1 MVDNLLLNTDTP
13 ETPSIPKFY
22 YSPDSTIWRINREQI
37 ILLGGARALL
47 MQIAHPLVAESVYHH
62 SYVFTKPVLRLRRT
76 LDLTLSMVFGTV
88 EEVQNATDE
97 INRVHRP
104 ATGRLDNAIGDY
116 QAGTPYNP
124 RNPKL
129 ALWVYATLIEGALHG
144 YETYLHPLSAEDK
157 QTYYEDSKKSIGLL
171 GVKPSRLPSTY
182 DGLMNYMQTVMTN
195 GEIVVGETARKIAP
209 YVLLQTRWY
218 LAPVSYPISKMTTIL
233 LPDPIREQYGFTMN
247 RVETIMVQLGLKLT
261 QKTVPRLPAVL
272 RYVPPY
278 RRAMSLL
285 NQPKNS

>member
-1 MVDNLLLNTDTP
+1 MVDNLLLNQ
-13 ETPSIPKFY
+13 ETPDQPITSSDFY
-22 YSPDSTIWRINREQI
+22 YSPDSTVWKINREQV

-62 SYVFTKPVLRLRRT
+62 SYVFTKPILRLRRT

-88 EEVQNATDE
+88 EEVHRATDE

-104 ATGRLDNAIGDY
+104 ATGRLEHATGDY

-144 YETYLHPLSAEDK
+144 YETFLHPLSDADK
-157 QTYYEDSKKSIGLL
+157 QAYYEDTKKAFELL
-171 GVKPSRLPSTY
+171 GLKPSRLPATY
-182 DGLMNYMQTVMTN
+182 DGLLDYMQTVMTN
-195 GEIVVGETARKIAP
+195 GEIVVGDTARKIAP
-209 YVLLQTRWY
+209 YILGQTRWY
-218 LAPVSYPISKMTTIL
+218 IAPISYSATRMTAYL
-233 LPDPIREQYGFTMN
+233 LPEPIREQYGFTIN
-247 RVETIMVQLGLKLT
+247 RAEATAVKAGLYLT
-261 QKTVPRLPAVL
+261 RKTVPLLPPIL

-278 RRAMSLL
+278 RRALSLL
-285 NQPKNS
+285 KAK